1 MTSGEIWEWCAS
13 SSKLIAVFLLIQ
25 NDLDFGKL
33 FLGKNTGLILLLE
46 MAFFHAS
53 FPLESVKKYG
63 AATKSVAVFGG
74 IS

>member
-13 SSKLIAVFLLIQ
+13 SSKLLAVFLLIQ

-33 FLGKNTGLILLLE
+33 FLGKIKGIDTSFGDGVFSCFIPTGI
-46 MAFFHAS
+46 S
-53 FPLESVKKYG
+53 QKIWGRK
-63 AATKSVAVFGG
+63 KSVAVFGG